1 MEERKKILIIED
13 EENISRILRINL
25 EMEGYEVVVAEDGEK
40 GYLAAVEHEPDL
52 ITLDVLMPR
61 RDGWQTLRDLR
72 ADERTTG
79 IPVLMITVVAEPM
92 RAVELGAEYY
102 IIKPFRFE
110 QVLEVIRGELGN
122 GSRRPAGGLS

>member
-1 MEERKKILIIED
+1 LQESKRILIIED

-25 EMEGYEVVVAEDGEK
+25 EMEGYEVVVAEDGET
-40 GYLAAVEHEPDL
+40 GFLAALEYRPNL
-52 ITLDVLMPR
+52 ITLDVLMPN

-72 ADERTTG
+72 GDERTRD
-79 IPVLMITVVAEPM
+79 IPVVMITVVAEPM

-110 QVLEVIRGELGN
+110 QVLEVIRGELGD
-122 GSRRPAGGLS
+122 GRRDEGGLG